1 MVVARIVTCAASI
14 SVARLESRGPP
25 RIAILLVPRVWL
37 AQVSPRDPAGTR
49 RAWRL
54 VTLRQEAAG
63 EAERPQPCAATAS
76 RGPPR
81 AAAY

>member
-37 AQVSPRDPAGTR
+37 AQVSPRDPGSTR
-49 RAWRL
+49 KDYTKKCQI
-54 VTLRQEAAG
+54 VTKANHFGWL
-63 EAERPQPCAATAS
+63 
-76 RGPPR
+76 
-81 AAAY
+81 AY